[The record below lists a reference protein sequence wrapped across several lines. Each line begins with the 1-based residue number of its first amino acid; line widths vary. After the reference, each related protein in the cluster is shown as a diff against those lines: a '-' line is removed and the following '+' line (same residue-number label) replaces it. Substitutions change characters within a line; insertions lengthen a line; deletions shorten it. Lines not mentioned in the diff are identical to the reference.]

1 MIQSNYVT
9 FFKTR
14 VPARWRKASVHPGQ
28 GCGIHSGS
36 KVWYTECEARVPSG
50 RGRAVF
56 DRIFGML
63 KPSFQRWIGK
73 IRIMEFRLI
82 PSGPGP
88 QGPGQFRMILR
99 YKPQAPSPK
108 LQATSTKR
116 QASSSPAGQ
125 PEVEKK

>member
-28 GCGIHSGS
+28 GRGIHSGP
-36 KVWYTECEARVPSG
+36 KVWHTECETRVPSG
-50 RGRAVF
+50 RGRAVS

-73 IRIMEFRLI
+73 IRSMEFKLI
-82 PSGPGP
+82 PSGSGAQAPD
-88 QGPGQFRMILR
+88 QFRMILR
-99 YKPQAPSPK
+99 YKPQASSYKHQAPSF
-108 LQATSTKR
+108 
-116 QASSSPAGQ
+116 PAGQ